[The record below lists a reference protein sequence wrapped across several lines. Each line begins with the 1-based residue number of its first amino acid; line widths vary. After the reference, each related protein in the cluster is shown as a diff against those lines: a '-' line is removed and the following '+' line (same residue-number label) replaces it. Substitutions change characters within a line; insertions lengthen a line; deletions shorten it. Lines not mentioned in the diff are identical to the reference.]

1 MHEEIMK
8 KQEELLKESSSKI
21 MEISNL
27 VENVE
32 DELSKF
38 RVENDIS

>member
-38 RVENDIS
+38 RGENDIS